1 MATKRNVELLTS
13 IEPGVPR
20 ALIGDPIRLQQIVVN
35 LVGNAFKFTKAG
47 YIHLHVS
54 LFQDE
59 QPQTPV
65 LLFSVRDTGIGI
77 ERHIKDSLFEAFGQA
92 DSSTS
97 RTYGGFRFGPDHF
110 KQLVNMMGGDIGVD
124 STPGQNEF
132 LVYGTIS
139 FKCSGTSSHS

>member
-1 MATKRNVELLTS
+1 MPLNL
-13 IEPGVPR
+13 PR
-20 ALIGDPIRLQQIVVN
+20 PVI
-35 LVGNAFKFTKAG
+35 F
-47 YIHLHVS
+47 HLHVS

-77 ERHIKDSLFEAFGQA
+77 ERHIKILYLKLFSQA

-110 KQLVNMMGGDIGVD
+110 Q
-124 STPGQNEF
+124 
-132 LVYGTIS
+132 TIS
-139 FKCSGTSSHS
+139 QYDGWRHWRG